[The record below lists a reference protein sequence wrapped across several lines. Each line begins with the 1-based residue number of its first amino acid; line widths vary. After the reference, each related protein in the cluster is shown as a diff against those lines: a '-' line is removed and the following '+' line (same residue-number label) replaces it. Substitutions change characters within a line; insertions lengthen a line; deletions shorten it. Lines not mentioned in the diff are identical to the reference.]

1 MAGGSSRVERVLLG
15 VRCTFLAGTFRHVQG
30 ILAEERGQG
39 IGRGFGVVLRR
50 RVEAS
55 PAWHVQCILFHICL
69 EIALHGN
76 ASYGAT
82 FQGF

>member
-50 RVEAS
+50 VRES
-55 PAWHVQCILFHICL
+55 PARHVQGVLFYVCQ
-69 EIALHGN
+69 EIALHGYVP
-76 ASYGAT
+76 YGPAL
-82 FQGF
+82 QGF